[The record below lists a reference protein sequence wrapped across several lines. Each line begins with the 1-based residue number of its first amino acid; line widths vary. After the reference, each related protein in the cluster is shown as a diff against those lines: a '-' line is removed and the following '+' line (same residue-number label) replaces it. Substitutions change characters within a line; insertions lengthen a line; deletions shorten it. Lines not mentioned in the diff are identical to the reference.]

1 MRTSFIKPSTSSTNA
16 LASAHQ
22 EPPLHVNSRDIYISA
37 ALSHVIGALCLVIH
51 VGELEKLV
59 GNSQDPF
66 KLAMSSAS
74 YALYSQK
81 QLGVFFF
88 SWK

>member
-1 MRTSFIKPSTSSTNA
+1 MSLEHSVW
-16 LASAHQ
+16 L
-22 EPPLHVNSRDIYISA
+22 YM
-37 ALSHVIGALCLVIH
+37 
-51 VGELEKLV
+51 GELEKLV

-88 SWK
+88 LEMRF